1 ASLVTGLL
9 PLHHGVRDNIGY
21 SVRADERT
29 LAGRFKAA
37 GYATGAAVSAF
48 VLRHQTGIASG
59 FDFFD
64 DRIEVAGT
72 GESLSDTQ
80 RDGAVTVNALAAWVD
95 RQASG
100 RIFAFLHL
108 YEPHTPYSP
117 PPSHRMAD
125 PYDGEIAYADELVGR
140 FLDRLRARQLFDRAV
155 IAVVSDHGEGLN
167 DHGEA
172 EHGIFLYREALR
184 VPWILRL
191 PGGGAGTRMAGTAGE
206 VDVPATLLA
215 LA

>member
-1 ASLVTGLL
+1 MSCRGAHESPSQYGPFRDAPVILISIDTLRADRLPLYGYSTGSTPTLDALGRTAFVFDDVYSHCPLTLPSHASLLTGML
-9 PLHHGVRDNIGY
+9 PFHHGVRDNIGY
-21 SVRADERT
+21 SLRASERT

-117 PPSHRMAD
+117 PP
-125 PYDGEIAYADELVGR
+125 
-140 FLDRLRARQLFDRAV
+140 
-155 IAVVSDHGEGLN
+155 
-167 DHGEA
+167 
-172 EHGIFLYREALR
+172 
-184 VPWILRL
+184 
-191 PGGGAGTRMAGTAGE
+191 
-206 VDVPATLLA
+206 
-215 LA
+215 